1 MAGEQHYEQELSS
14 FRDRSGFL
22 FYWNGSL
29 YRQINYS
36 YKDDYDQLMNSGLYD
51 TLIESE
57 LLIPHGESKIE
68 PPLPE
73 ISYKVIQPELIPFI
87 SYPYE
92 WCFSQLK
99 DAAFT
104 TLKIQKKALQFGMS
118 LKDCSAY
125 NIQFIKGR
133 PILID
138 TLSLEKHR
146 EGKPWKA
153 YRQFCQHFL
162 SPLALMN
169 YTDIRLNQLLR
180 IYIDGIPLNMASRLL
195 PLRTRFLFTILVHI
209 HLHAKSQEHFAGRS
223 TSTSR
228 RKMSHTSILGLI
240 DNLEAA
246 VKKLKWNPQ
255 GTEWNDYYEK
265 QTYSQEALNEKT
277 RLVSEYLDRI
287 QPNTVWDLG
296 SNVGLFS
303 RTASARGV
311 QTISFDVDPACVERN
326 YREVVNKRETH
337 LLPLLID
344 LTNPSSAMGWQHSE
358 RKSLMER
365 GPVDTLLALALIHHL
380 AISNN
385 LPLKNLAAF
394 FVEMCTSLIIEF
406 IPKDDSQ
413 VQRLLSSREDVF
425 PDYTQS
431 DFEESFKKYFTILS
445 IDKIRDSQ
453 RTLYLM
459 EKGTSRS

>member
-459 EKGTSRS
+459 EKVTSRS

>member
-138 TLSLEKHR
+138 TLSFEKHR

-459 EKGTSRS
+459 EKVTSRS